1 MRRLIAFLATLYTI
15 LIIVAVGVVPYFG
28 NNGFLELQT
37 DVSLSVDYKGGY
49 DVLYRLVDENGE
61 AIKNKSLAEE
71 AAVAVQERI
80 DAAGIKSSEI
90 YVEDSSEIRATVAT
104 TRSASLKAV
113 QSLIESNLEVS
124 FRDETGNLLAT
135 GDEMLDKDEPATV
148 VTGQT
153 TYVTLNLTAA
163 GIEVFDNQ
171 IMDKIE
177 NDGKVVVWLGY
188 TGPDDHSD
196 IDETDETVVIDSF
209 AEYQQLASIV
219 SQYGYS
225 YLTEDQQMSFNRYR
239 YKILTFA
246 TISEGLRNQGG
257 LSGMGQDKLVLNADY
272 TTSQARS
279 IANLISSDKQE
290 YSFELLNVTKLPA
303 THGEKAF
310 FKVVI
315 AAVVALIFASIL
327 IIVLYRL
334 PGIAAVSTL
343 LAYVGLS
350 LVTFSAFGGEFGT
363 EIIVALV
370 VAVAGAVAAITSMFG
385 RINDE
390 VYKGK
395 SLERAY
401 AEGSRKSNSAIL
413 DFSFLVLIVSIVMF
427 LFGKRDIKSIT
438 TMLVMVSAY
447 LILIV
452 ICLGKL
458 LSNCIYKSR
467 LCAKHPKWFGI
478 DVNLVPDV
486 QNGEEQKYFGK
497 FTNTNFVA
505 KLSKGFKALVAFVLV
520 GIVAGGIWW
529 GITGSPL
536 NFSRD
541 FADASIVT
549 IETNLEDYY
558 KDEGSND
565 VKNEKAIND
574 AIASWNIPVEPTK
587 ITYEIDTYNGL
598 DRICY
603 KLTFED
609 NLDEI
614 KMPNS
619 DLTVS
624 EYLELIF
631 EDIVFETEIKNEDS
645 EVSGIDDWC
654 FTYSNTASSTPV
666 IAKRTAG
673 NTFIVLLAGLVAVI
687 LYVSVRFKYTYA
699 FALVSGLISEVVILF
714 AALALFHVNLTIG
727 VFATLIATVFFSMI
741 LKTILFDRL
750 RENVAGGRKKSYTH
764 EERLSIANT
773 SLQQSAYVSLLI
785 IVGTLVTA
793 ILVMCFG
800 GAIVVSECLTMI
812 FGIIAAVLS
821 TLFITT
827 PLWVFFEDKLTVR
840 LHTPNSEKKKKRARI
855 VIDPVEEQVFI
866 GIND

>member
-1 MRRLIAFLATLYTI
+1 MRRLIAFLATLYTV
-15 LIIVAVGVVPYFG
+15 LIIVAIGVVPYFG
-28 NNGFLELQT
+28 DNGFLELQT

-49 DVLYRLVDENGE
+49 DVLYQLVDENGE

-90 YVEDSSEIRATVAT
+90 YVEDGSEIRATVAT
-104 TRSASLKAV
+104 TKASSLKAV

-171 IMDKIE
+171 IMDKIP

-196 IDETDETVVIDSF
+196 IDENDETIVMDSF

-225 YLTEDQQMSFNRYR
+225 YLTEDQKMSYNRYS

-246 TISEGLRNQGG
+246 TISEDLRNQGG
-257 LSGMGQDKLVLNADY
+257 LSGMGQDKLVLNANY
-272 TTSQARS
+272 TTAQARS

-303 THGEKAF
+303 THGERAF
-310 FKVVI
+310 FKVVM
-315 AAVVALIFASIL
+315 AAAIALIVASII

-413 DFSFLVLIVSIVMF
+413 DFSFLVLIVSVVMF
-427 LFGKRDIKSIT
+427 IFGKRDIKSIT

-467 LCAKHPKWFGI
+467 LCAKHPGWFGI
-478 DVNLVPDV
+478 DVSLVPDV

-505 KLSKGFKALVAFVLV
+505 KLSKGFKAIGAFVLV
-520 GIVAGGIWW
+520 GLLAGGIWW
-529 GITGSPL
+529 GFTGSPL

-549 IETNLEDYY
+549 IETNLEEFFI
-558 KDEGSND
+558 DEGSND
-565 VKNEKAIND
+565 VKNEKAIKD
-574 AIASWNIPVEPTK
+574 AIKSWNIPVEPSK
-587 ITYEIDTYNGL
+587 ITYEIDTYNKL
-598 DRICY
+598 DRICF
-603 KLTFED
+603 KLTFD
-609 NLDEI
+609 QNLNEV
-614 KMPNS
+614 KMSNS
-619 DLTVS
+619 DLTVA
-624 EYLELIF
+624 EHLESIF
-631 EDIVFETEIKNEDS
+631 EDLVYATEIKNEDS

-654 FTYSNTASSTPV
+654 FTYSNTADSTPV

-699 FALVSGLISEVVILF
+699 FAMISGLLTEVVVLF
-714 AALALFHVNLTIG
+714 AALALFPINITIG
-727 VFATLIATVFFSMI
+727 VFATLVAVVFFSMV
-741 LKTILFDRL
+741 LKSILFDRL

-764 EERLSIANT
+764 DEKLAIANT
-773 SLQQSAYVSLLI
+773 SLQQSALVSILI
-785 IVGTLVTA
+785 IAITLITA
-793 ILVMCFG
+793 LLVMIFG
-800 GAIVVSECLTMI
+800 GSIVLAECFTLI
-812 FGIIAAVLS
+812 FGIIAVAVS

-827 PLWVFFEDKLTVR
+827 PLWIFFEDKLTVR
-840 LHTPNSEKKKKRARI
+840 LHTPNSEKKKKKRI

>member
-1 MRRLIAFLATLYTI
+1 MRRLIAFLATLYTV
-15 LIIVAVGVVPYFG
+15 LIIVAIGVVPYFG
-28 NNGFLELQT
+28 DNGFLELQT

-49 DVLYRLVDENGE
+49 DVLYQLVDENGE

-90 YVEDSSEIRATVAT
+90 YVEDGSEIRATVAT
-104 TRSASLKAV
+104 TKASSLKAV

-171 IMDKIE
+171 IMDKIP

-196 IDETDETVVIDSF
+196 IDENDETIVMDSF

-225 YLTEDQQMSFNRYR
+225 YLTEDQKMSYNRYS

-246 TISEGLRNQGG
+246 TISEDLRNQGG
-257 LSGMGQDKLVLNADY
+257 LSGMGQDKLVLNANY
-272 TTSQARS
+272 TTAQARS

-303 THGEKAF
+303 THGERAF
-310 FKVVI
+310 FKVVM
-315 AAVVALIFASIL
+315 AAAIALIVASVI

-363 EIIVALV
+363 EIIIALV

-413 DFSFLVLIVSIVMF
+413 DFSFLVLIVSVVMF
-427 LFGKRDIKSIT
+427 IFGKRDIKSIT

-467 LCAKHPKWFGI
+467 LCAKHPGWFGI
-478 DVNLVPDV
+478 DVSLVPDV

-497 FTNTNFVA
+497 FTNTNFVG
-505 KLSKGFKALVAFVLV
+505 KLSKGFKAIGAFVLV
-520 GIVAGGIWW
+520 GLLAGGIWW
-529 GITGSPL
+529 GFTGSPL

-549 IETNLEDYY
+549 IETNLEEFFI
-558 KDEGSND
+558 DEGSND
-565 VKNEKAIND
+565 VKNEKAIKD
-574 AIASWNIPVEPTK
+574 AIKSWNIPVEPSK
-587 ITYEIDTYNGL
+587 ITFEIDTYNKL
-598 DRICY
+598 DRICF
-603 KLTFED
+603 KLTFD
-609 NLDEI
+609 QNLNEV
-614 KMPNS
+614 KMSNS
-619 DLTVS
+619 DLTVA
-624 EYLELIF
+624 EHLESIF
-631 EDIVFETEIKNEDS
+631 EDLVYATEIKNEDS

-654 FTYSNTASSTPV
+654 FTYSNTADSTPV

-699 FALVSGLISEVVILF
+699 FAMISGLLTEVVVLF
-714 AALALFHVNLTIG
+714 AALALFHINITIG
-727 VFATLIATVFFSMI
+727 VFATLVAVVFFSMV
-741 LKTILFDRL
+741 LKSILFDRL

-764 EERLSIANT
+764 DEKLAIANT
-773 SLQQSAYVSLLI
+773 SLQQSALVSILI
-785 IVGTLVTA
+785 IAITLITA
-793 ILVMCFG
+793 LLVMIFG
-800 GAIVVSECLTMI
+800 GSIVLAECFTLI
-812 FGIIAAVLS
+812 FGIIAVAVS

-827 PLWVFFEDKLTVR
+827 PLWIFFEDKLTVR
-840 LHTPNSEKKKKRARI
+840 LHTPNSEKKKKKRI

>member
-1 MRRLIAFLATLYTI
+1 MRRLIAFLATLYTV
-15 LIIVAVGVVPYFG
+15 LIIVAIGVVPYFG
-28 NNGFLELQT
+28 DNGFLELQT

-49 DVLYRLVDENGE
+49 DVLYQLVDENGE

-90 YVEDSSEIRATVAT
+90 YVEDGSEIRATVAT
-104 TRSASLKAV
+104 TKASSLKAV

-171 IMDKIE
+171 IMDKIP

-196 IDETDETVVIDSF
+196 IDENDETIVMDSF

-225 YLTEDQQMSFNRYR
+225 YLTEDQKMSYNRYS

-246 TISEGLRNQGG
+246 TISEDLRNQGG
-257 LSGMGQDKLVLNADY
+257 LSGMGQDKLVLNANY
-272 TTSQARS
+272 TTAQARS

-303 THGEKAF
+303 THGERAF
-310 FKVVI
+310 FKVVM
-315 AAVVALIFASIL
+315 AAAIALIVASVI

-363 EIIVALV
+363 EIIIALV

-413 DFSFLVLIVSIVMF
+413 DFSFLVLIVSVVMF
-427 LFGKRDIKSIT
+427 IFGKRDIKSIT

-467 LCAKHPKWFGI
+467 LCAKHPGWFGI
-478 DVNLVPDV
+478 DVSLVPDV

-497 FTNTNFVA
+497 FTNTNFVG
-505 KLSKGFKALVAFVLV
+505 KLSKGFKAIGAFVLV
-520 GIVAGGIWW
+520 GLLAGGIWW
-529 GITGSPL
+529 GFTGSPL

-549 IETNLEDYY
+549 IETNLEEFFI
-558 KDEGSND
+558 DEGSND
-565 VKNEKAIND
+565 VKNEKAIKD
-574 AIASWNIPVEPTK
+574 AIKSWNIPVEPSK
-587 ITYEIDTYNGL
+587 ITYEIDTYNKL
-598 DRICY
+598 DRICF
-603 KLTFED
+603 KLTFD
-609 NLDEI
+609 QNLNEV
-614 KMPNS
+614 KMSNS
-619 DLTVS
+619 DLTVA
-624 EYLELIF
+624 EHLETIF
-631 EDIVFETEIKNEDS
+631 EDLVFATEIKNEDS

-654 FTYSNTASSTPV
+654 FTYSNTADSTPV

-699 FALVSGLISEVVILF
+699 FAMISGLLTEVVVLF
-714 AALALFHVNLTIG
+714 AALALFHVNITIG
-727 VFATLIATVFFSMI
+727 VFATLVAVVFFSMV
-741 LKTILFDRL
+741 LKSILFDRL
-750 RENVAGGRKKSYTH
+750 RENVVGGRKKSYTH
-764 EERLSIANT
+764 DEKLAIANT
-773 SLQQSAYVSLLI
+773 SLQQSALVSILI
-785 IVGTLVTA
+785 IAITLITA
-793 ILVMCFG
+793 LLVMIFG
-800 GAIVVSECLTMI
+800 GSIVLAECFTLI
-812 FGIIAAVLS
+812 FGIIAVAVS

-827 PLWVFFEDKLTVR
+827 PLWIFFEDKLTIR
-840 LHTPNSEKKKKRARI
+840 LHTPNSEKKKKKRI

>member
-1 MRRLIAFLATLYTI
+1 MRRLIAFLATLYTV
-15 LIIVAVGVVPYFG
+15 LIIVAIGVVPYFG
-28 NNGFLELQT
+28 DNGFLELQT

-49 DVLYRLVDENGE
+49 DVLYQLVDENGE

-90 YVEDSSEIRATVAT
+90 YVEDGSEIRATVAT
-104 TRSASLKAV
+104 TKASSLKAV

-171 IMDKIE
+171 IMDKIP

-196 IDETDETVVIDSF
+196 IDETDETIVMDSF

-219 SQYGYS
+219 SQYGFS
-225 YLTEDQQMSFNRYR
+225 YLTEDQKMSYNRYS

-246 TISEGLRNQGG
+246 TISEDLRNQGG
-257 LSGMGQDKLVLNADY
+257 LSGMGQDKLVLNANY

-279 IANLISSDKQE
+279 IANLISSEKQE

-303 THGEKAF
+303 THGERAF
-310 FKVVI
+310 FKVVM
-315 AAVVALIFASIL
+315 AAAIALIVASVI

-363 EIIVALV
+363 EIIIALV

-413 DFSFLVLIVSIVMF
+413 DFSFLVLIASVVMF
-427 LFGKRDIKSIT
+427 IFGKRDIKSIT

-467 LCAKHPKWFGI
+467 ICAKHPGWFGI
-478 DVNLVPDV
+478 DVSLVPDV

-505 KLSKGFKALVAFVLV
+505 KLSKGFKAIGTFVLV
-520 GIVAGGIWW
+520 GLLAGGIFW

-549 IETNLEDYY
+549 IETNLEEFFI
-558 KDEGSND
+558 DEGSND
-565 VKNEKAIND
+565 IKNEKAIKD
-574 AIASWNIPVEPTK
+574 AIKSWNIPVEPTK
-587 ITYEIDTYNGL
+587 ITFEIDTYNKL

-603 KLTFED
+603 KLTFNE
-609 NLDEI
+609 NLDEV

-619 DLTVS
+619 ELTVS
-624 EYLELIF
+624 EHLESIF
-631 EDIVFETEIKNEDS
+631 EDIVFATEIKNEDS

-654 FTYSNTASSTPV
+654 FTYSNTADSSPV

-673 NTFIVLLAGLVAVI
+673 NTFIVLLAGLIAVI

-699 FALVSGLISEVVILF
+699 FAMVSGLLSEVVVLF
-714 AALALFHVNLTIG
+714 AALALFHINITIG
-727 VFATLIATVFFSMI
+727 VFATLVAVVFFSMV
-741 LKTILFDRL
+741 LKSILFDRL

-764 EERLSIANT
+764 DEKLAIANT
-773 SLQQSAYVSLLI
+773 SLQQSALVSILI
-785 IVGTLVTA
+785 IAITLITA
-793 ILVMCFG
+793 LLVMVFG
-800 GAIVVSECLTMI
+800 GSIVLAECFTLI
-812 FGIIAAVLS
+812 FGIIAVAVS

-827 PLWVFFEDKLTVR
+827 PLWIFFEDKLTVR
-840 LHTPNSEKKKKRARI
+840 LHTPNSEKKKKKRI

>member
-1 MRRLIAFLATLYTI
+1 MRRLIAFLATLYTV
-15 LIIVAVGVVPYFG
+15 LIIVAIGVVPYFG
-28 NNGFLELQT
+28 DNGFLELQT

-49 DVLYRLVDENGE
+49 DVLYQLVDENGE

-90 YVEDSSEIRATVAT
+90 YVEDGSEIRATVAT
-104 TRSASLKAV
+104 TKASSLKAV

-171 IMDKIE
+171 IMDKIP

-196 IDETDETVVIDSF
+196 IDENDETIVMDSF

-225 YLTEDQQMSFNRYR
+225 YLTEDQKMSYNRYS

-246 TISEGLRNQGG
+246 TISEDLRNQGG
-257 LSGMGQDKLVLNADY
+257 LSGMGQDKLVLNANY
-272 TTSQARS
+272 TTAQARS

-303 THGEKAF
+303 THGERAF
-310 FKVVI
+310 FKVVM
-315 AAVVALIFASIL
+315 AAAIALIVASVI

-363 EIIVALV
+363 EIIIALV

-413 DFSFLVLIVSIVMF
+413 DFSFLVLIVSVVMF
-427 LFGKRDIKSIT
+427 IFGKRDIKSIT

-467 LCAKHPKWFGI
+467 LCAKHPGWFGI
-478 DVNLVPDV
+478 DVSLVPDV

-497 FTNTNFVA
+497 FTNTNFVG
-505 KLSKGFKALVAFVLV
+505 KLSKGFKAIGAFVLV
-520 GIVAGGIWW
+520 GLLAGGIWW
-529 GITGSPL
+529 GFTGSPL

-549 IETNLEDYY
+549 IETNLEEFFI
-558 KDEGSND
+558 DEGSND
-565 VKNEKAIND
+565 VKNEKAIKD
-574 AIASWNIPVEPTK
+574 AIKSWNIPVEPSK
-587 ITYEIDTYNGL
+587 ITYEIDTYNKL
-598 DRICY
+598 DRICF
-603 KLTFED
+603 KLTFD
-609 NLDEI
+609 QNLNEV
-614 KMPNS
+614 KMSNS
-619 DLTVS
+619 DLTVA
-624 EYLELIF
+624 EHLESIF
-631 EDIVFETEIKNEDS
+631 EDLVYATEIKNEDS

-654 FTYSNTASSTPV
+654 FTYSNTADSTPV

-699 FALVSGLISEVVILF
+699 FAMISGLLTEVVVLF
-714 AALALFHVNLTIG
+714 AALALFHVNITIG
-727 VFATLIATVFFSMI
+727 VFATLVAVVFFSMV
-741 LKTILFDRL
+741 LKSILFDRL
-750 RENVAGGRKKSYTH
+750 RENVVGGRKKSYTH
-764 EERLSIANT
+764 DEKLAIANT
-773 SLQQSAYVSLLI
+773 SLQQSALVSILI
-785 IVGTLVTA
+785 IAITLITA
-793 ILVMCFG
+793 LLVMIFG
-800 GAIVVSECLTMI
+800 GSIVLAECFTLI
-812 FGIIAAVLS
+812 FGIIAVAVS

-827 PLWVFFEDKLTVR
+827 PLWIFFEDKLTVR
-840 LHTPNSEKKKKRARI
+840 LHTPNSEKKKKKRI
-855 VIDPVEEQVFI
+855 VIDPVEEQIFI

>member
-1 MRRLIAFLATLYTI
+1 MRRLIAFLATLYTV
-15 LIIVAVGVVPYFG
+15 LIIVAIGVVPYFG
-28 NNGFLELQT
+28 DNGFLELQT

-49 DVLYRLVDENGE
+49 DVLYQLVDENGE

-90 YVEDSSEIRATVAT
+90 YVEDGSEIRATVAT
-104 TRSASLKAV
+104 TKASSLKAV

-171 IMDKIE
+171 IMDKIP

-196 IDETDETVVIDSF
+196 IDENDETIVMDSF

-225 YLTEDQQMSFNRYR
+225 YLTEDQKMSYNRYS

-246 TISEGLRNQGG
+246 TISEDLRNQGG
-257 LSGMGQDKLVLNADY
+257 LSGMGQDKLVLNANY
-272 TTSQARS
+272 TTAQARS

-303 THGEKAF
+303 THGERAF
-310 FKVVI
+310 FKVVM
-315 AAVVALIFASIL
+315 AAAIALIVASVI

-413 DFSFLVLIVSIVMF
+413 DFSFLVLIVSVVMF
-427 LFGKRDIKSIT
+427 IFGKRDIKSIT

-467 LCAKHPKWFGI
+467 LCAKHPGWFGI
-478 DVNLVPDV
+478 DVSLVPDV

-497 FTNTNFVA
+497 FTNTNFVG
-505 KLSKGFKALVAFVLV
+505 KLSKGFKAIGAFVLV
-520 GIVAGGIWW
+520 GLLAGGIWW
-529 GITGSPL
+529 GFTGSPL

-549 IETNLEDYY
+549 IETNLEEFFI
-558 KDEGSND
+558 DEGSND
-565 VKNEKAIND
+565 VKNEKAIKD
-574 AIASWNIPVEPTK
+574 AIKSWNIPVEPSK
-587 ITYEIDTYNGL
+587 ITYEIDTYNKL
-598 DRICY
+598 DRICF
-603 KLTFED
+603 KLTFD
-609 NLDEI
+609 QNLNEV
-614 KMPNS
+614 KMSNS
-619 DLTVS
+619 DLTVA
-624 EYLELIF
+624 EHLETIF
-631 EDIVFETEIKNEDS
+631 EDLVFATEIKNEDS

-654 FTYSNTASSTPV
+654 FTYSNTADSTPV

-699 FALVSGLISEVVILF
+699 FAMISGLLTEVVVLF
-714 AALALFHVNLTIG
+714 AALALFHINITIG
-727 VFATLIATVFFSMI
+727 VFATLVAVVFFSMV
-741 LKTILFDRL
+741 LKSILFDRL

-764 EERLSIANT
+764 DEKLAIANT
-773 SLQQSAYVSLLI
+773 SLQQSALVSILI
-785 IVGTLVTA
+785 IAITLITA
-793 ILVMCFG
+793 LLVMIFG
-800 GAIVVSECLTMI
+800 GSIVLAECFTLI
-812 FGIIAAVLS
+812 FGIIAVAVS

-827 PLWVFFEDKLTVR
+827 PLWIFFEDKLTVR
-840 LHTPNSEKKKKRARI
+840 LHTPNSEKKKKKRI

>member
-1 MRRLIAFLATLYTI
+1 MRRLIAFLATLYTV
-15 LIIVAVGVVPYFG
+15 LIIVAIGVVPYFG
-28 NNGFLELQT
+28 DNGFLELQT

-49 DVLYRLVDENGE
+49 DVLYQLVDENGE

-90 YVEDSSEIRATVAT
+90 YVEDGSEIRATVAT
-104 TRSASLKAV
+104 TKASSLKAV

-171 IMDKIE
+171 IMDKIP

-196 IDETDETVVIDSF
+196 IDETDETIVMDSF

-219 SQYGYS
+219 SQYGFS
-225 YLTEDQQMSFNRYR
+225 YLTEDQKMSYNRYS

-246 TISEGLRNQGG
+246 TISEDLRNQGG
-257 LSGMGQDKLVLNADY
+257 LSGMGQDKLVLNANY

-279 IANLISSDKQE
+279 IANLISSEKQE

-303 THGEKAF
+303 THGERAF
-310 FKVVI
+310 FKVVM
-315 AAVVALIFASIL
+315 AAAIALIVASVI

-363 EIIVALV
+363 EIIIALV

-413 DFSFLVLIVSIVMF
+413 DFSFLVLIASVVMF
-427 LFGKRDIKSIT
+427 IFGKRDIKSIT

-467 LCAKHPKWFGI
+467 ICAKHPGWFGI
-478 DVNLVPDV
+478 DVSLVPDV

-505 KLSKGFKALVAFVLV
+505 KLSKGFKAIGAFVLV
-520 GIVAGGIWW
+520 GLLAGGIFW

-549 IETNLEDYY
+549 IETNLEEFFV
-558 KDEGSND
+558 DEGSND
-565 VKNEKAIND
+565 IKNEKAIKD
-574 AIASWNIPVEPTK
+574 AIKSWNIPVEPTK
-587 ITYEIDTYNGL
+587 ITFEIDTYNKL

-603 KLTFED
+603 KLTFNE
-609 NLDEI
+609 NLDEV

-619 DLTVS
+619 ELTVS
-624 EYLELIF
+624 EHLESIF
-631 EDIVFETEIKNEDS
+631 EDIVFATEIKNEDS

-654 FTYSNTASSTPV
+654 FTYSNTADSSPV

-673 NTFIVLLAGLVAVI
+673 NTFIVLLAGLIAVI

-699 FALVSGLISEVVILF
+699 FAMVSGLLSEVVVLF
-714 AALALFHVNLTIG
+714 AALALFHINITIG
-727 VFATLIATVFFSMI
+727 VFATLVAVVFFSMV
-741 LKTILFDRL
+741 LKSILFDRL

-764 EERLSIANT
+764 DEKLAIANT
-773 SLQQSAYVSLLI
+773 SLQQSALVSILI
-785 IVGTLVTA
+785 IAITLITA
-793 ILVMCFG
+793 LLVMIFG
-800 GAIVVSECLTMI
+800 GSIVLAECFTLI
-812 FGIIAAVLS
+812 FGIIAVAVS

-827 PLWVFFEDKLTVR
+827 PLWIFFEDKLTVR
-840 LHTPNSEKKKKRARI
+840 LHTPNSEKKKKKRI

>member
-1 MRRLIAFLATLYTI
+1 MRRLIAFLATLYTV
-15 LIIVAVGVVPYFG
+15 LIIVAIGVVPYFG
-28 NNGFLELQT
+28 DNGFLELQT

-49 DVLYRLVDENGE
+49 DVLYQLVDENGE

-90 YVEDSSEIRATVAT
+90 YVEDGSEIRATVAT
-104 TRSASLKAV
+104 TKASSLKAV

-171 IMDKIE
+171 IMDKIP

-196 IDETDETVVIDSF
+196 IDENDETIVMDSF

-225 YLTEDQQMSFNRYR
+225 YLTEDQKMSYNRYS

-246 TISEGLRNQGG
+246 TISEDLRNQGG
-257 LSGMGQDKLVLNADY
+257 LSGMGQDKLVLNANY
-272 TTSQARS
+272 TTAQARS

-303 THGEKAF
+303 THGERAF
-310 FKVVI
+310 FKVVM
-315 AAVVALIFASIL
+315 AAAIALIVASVI

-363 EIIVALV
+363 EIIIALV

-413 DFSFLVLIVSIVMF
+413 DFSFLVLIVSVVMF
-427 LFGKRDIKSIT
+427 IFGKRDIKSIT

-467 LCAKHPKWFGI
+467 LCAKHPGWFGI
-478 DVNLVPDV
+478 DVSLVPDV

-497 FTNTNFVA
+497 FTNTNFVG
-505 KLSKGFKALVAFVLV
+505 KLSKGFKAIGAFVLV
-520 GIVAGGIWW
+520 GLLAGGIWW
-529 GITGSPL
+529 GFTGSPL

-549 IETNLEDYY
+549 IETNLEEFFI
-558 KDEGSND
+558 DEGSND
-565 VKNEKAIND
+565 VKNEKAIKD
-574 AIASWNIPVEPTK
+574 AIKSWNIPVEPSK
-587 ITYEIDTYNGL
+587 ITYEIDTYNKL
-598 DRICY
+598 DRICF
-603 KLTFED
+603 KLTFD
-609 NLDEI
+609 QNLNEV
-614 KMPNS
+614 KMSNS
-619 DLTVS
+619 DLTVA
-624 EYLELIF
+624 EHLETIF
-631 EDIVFETEIKNEDS
+631 EDLVFATEIKNEDS

-654 FTYSNTASSTPV
+654 FTYSNTADSTPV

-699 FALVSGLISEVVILF
+699 FAMISGLLTEVVVLF
-714 AALALFHVNLTIG
+714 AALALFHINITIG
-727 VFATLIATVFFSMI
+727 VFATLVAVVFFSMV
-741 LKTILFDRL
+741 LKSILFDRL

-764 EERLSIANT
+764 DEKLAIANT
-773 SLQQSAYVSLLI
+773 SLQQSALVSILI
-785 IVGTLVTA
+785 IAITLITA
-793 ILVMCFG
+793 LLVMIFG
-800 GAIVVSECLTMI
+800 GSIVLAECFTLI
-812 FGIIAAVLS
+812 FGIIAVAVS

-827 PLWVFFEDKLTVR
+827 PLWIFFEDKLTVR
-840 LHTPNSEKKKKRARI
+840 LHTPNSEKKKKKRI

>member
-1 MRRLIAFLATLYTI
+1 MRRLIAFLATLYTV
-15 LIIVAVGVVPYFG
+15 LIIVAIGVVPYFG
-28 NNGFLELQT
+28 DNGFLELQT

-49 DVLYRLVDENGE
+49 DVLYQLVDENGE

-90 YVEDSSEIRATVAT
+90 YVEDGSEIRATVAT
-104 TRSASLKAV
+104 TKASSLKAV

-171 IMDKIE
+171 IMDKIP

-196 IDETDETVVIDSF
+196 IDENDETIVMDSF

-225 YLTEDQQMSFNRYR
+225 YLTEDQKMSYNRYS

-246 TISEGLRNQGG
+246 TISEDLRNQGG
-257 LSGMGQDKLVLNADY
+257 LSGMGQDKLVLNANY
-272 TTSQARS
+272 TTAQARS

-303 THGEKAF
+303 THGERAF
-310 FKVVI
+310 FKVVM
-315 AAVVALIFASIL
+315 AAAIALIVASVI

-363 EIIVALV
+363 EIIIALV

-413 DFSFLVLIVSIVMF
+413 DFSFLVLIVSVVMF
-427 LFGKRDIKSIT
+427 IFGKRDIKSIT

-467 LCAKHPKWFGI
+467 LCAKHPGWFGI
-478 DVNLVPDV
+478 DVSLVPDV

-497 FTNTNFVA
+497 FTNTNFVG
-505 KLSKGFKALVAFVLV
+505 KLSKGFKAIGAFVLV
-520 GIVAGGIWW
+520 GLLAGGIWW
-529 GITGSPL
+529 GFTGSPL

-549 IETNLEDYY
+549 IETNLEEFFI
-558 KDEGSND
+558 DEGSND
-565 VKNEKAIND
+565 VKNEKAIKD
-574 AIASWNIPVEPTK
+574 AIKSWNIPVEPSK
-587 ITYEIDTYNGL
+587 ITYEIDTYNKL
-598 DRICY
+598 DRICF
-603 KLTFED
+603 KLTFD
-609 NLDEI
+609 QNLNEV
-614 KMPNS
+614 KMSNS
-619 DLTVS
+619 DLTVA
-624 EYLELIF
+624 EHLETIF
-631 EDIVFETEIKNEDS
+631 EDLVFATEIKNEDS

-654 FTYSNTASSTPV
+654 FTYSNTADSTPV

-699 FALVSGLISEVVILF
+699 FAMISGLLTEVVVLF
-714 AALALFHVNLTIG
+714 AALALFHVNITIG
-727 VFATLIATVFFSMI
+727 VFATLVAVVFFSMV
-741 LKTILFDRL
+741 LKSILFDRL

-764 EERLSIANT
+764 DEKLAIANT
-773 SLQQSAYVSLLI
+773 SLQQSALVSILI
-785 IVGTLVTA
+785 IAITLITA
-793 ILVMCFG
+793 LLVMIFG
-800 GAIVVSECLTMI
+800 GSIVLAECFTLI
-812 FGIIAAVLS
+812 FGIIAVAVS

-827 PLWVFFEDKLTVR
+827 PLWIFFEDKLTIR
-840 LHTPNSEKKKKRARI
+840 LHTPNSEKKKKKRI

>member
-1 MRRLIAFLATLYTI
+1 MRRLIAFLATLYTV
-15 LIIVAVGVVPYFG
+15 LIIVAIGVVPYFG
-28 NNGFLELQT
+28 DNGFLELQT

-49 DVLYRLVDENGE
+49 DVLYQLVDENGE

-90 YVEDSSEIRATVAT
+90 YVEDGSEIRATVAT
-104 TRSASLKAV
+104 TKASSLKAV

-171 IMDKIE
+171 IMDKIP

-196 IDETDETVVIDSF
+196 IDENDETIVMDSF

-225 YLTEDQQMSFNRYR
+225 YLTEDQKMSYNRYS

-246 TISEGLRNQGG
+246 TISEDLRNQGG
-257 LSGMGQDKLVLNADY
+257 LSGMGQDKLVLNANY
-272 TTSQARS
+272 TTAQARS

-303 THGEKAF
+303 THGERAF
-310 FKVVI
+310 FKVVM
-315 AAVVALIFASIL
+315 AAAIALIVASVI

-334 PGIAAVSTL
+334 PGFAAVSTL

-363 EIIVALV
+363 EIIIALV

-413 DFSFLVLIVSIVMF
+413 DFSFLVLIVSVVMF
-427 LFGKRDIKSIT
+427 IFGKRDIKSIT

-467 LCAKHPKWFGI
+467 LCAKHPGWFGI
-478 DVNLVPDV
+478 DVSLVPDV

-497 FTNTNFVA
+497 FTNTNFVG
-505 KLSKGFKALVAFVLV
+505 KLSKGFKAIGAFVLV
-520 GIVAGGIWW
+520 GLLAGGIWW
-529 GITGSPL
+529 GFTGSPL

-549 IETNLEDYY
+549 IETNLEEFFI
-558 KDEGSND
+558 DEGSND
-565 VKNEKAIND
+565 VKNEKAIKD
-574 AIASWNIPVEPTK
+574 AIKSWNIPVEPSK
-587 ITYEIDTYNGL
+587 ITYEIDTYNKL
-598 DRICY
+598 DRICF
-603 KLTFED
+603 KLTFD
-609 NLDEI
+609 QNLNEV
-614 KMPNS
+614 KMSNS
-619 DLTVS
+619 NLTVA
-624 EYLELIF
+624 EHLESIF
-631 EDIVFETEIKNEDS
+631 EDLVYATEIKNEDS

-654 FTYSNTASSTPV
+654 FTYSNTADSTPV

-699 FALVSGLISEVVILF
+699 FAMISGLLTEVVVLF
-714 AALALFHVNLTIG
+714 AALALFHINITIG
-727 VFATLIATVFFSMI
+727 VFATLVAVVFFSMV
-741 LKTILFDRL
+741 LKSILFDRL

-764 EERLSIANT
+764 DEKLAIANT
-773 SLQQSAYVSLLI
+773 SLQQSALVSILI
-785 IVGTLVTA
+785 IAITLITA
-793 ILVMCFG
+793 LLVMIFG
-800 GAIVVSECLTMI
+800 GSIVLAECFTLI
-812 FGIIAAVLS
+812 FGIIAVAVS

-827 PLWVFFEDKLTVR
+827 PLWIFFEDKLTVR
-840 LHTPNSEKKKKRARI
+840 LHTPNSEKKKKKRI

>member
-1 MRRLIAFLATLYTI
+1 MRRLIAFLATLYTV
-15 LIIVAVGVVPYFG
+15 LIIVAIGVVPYFG
-28 NNGFLELQT
+28 DNGFLELQT

-49 DVLYRLVDENGE
+49 DVLYQLVDENGE

-90 YVEDSSEIRATVAT
+90 YVEDGSEIRATVAT
-104 TRSASLKAV
+104 TKASSLKAV

-171 IMDKIE
+171 IMDKIP

-196 IDETDETVVIDSF
+196 IDENDETIVMDSF

-225 YLTEDQQMSFNRYR
+225 YLTEDQKMSYNRYS

-246 TISEGLRNQGG
+246 TISEDLRNQGG
-257 LSGMGQDKLVLNADY
+257 LSGMGQDKLVLNANY
-272 TTSQARS
+272 TTAQARS

-303 THGEKAF
+303 THGERAF
-310 FKVVI
+310 FKVVM
-315 AAVVALIFASIL
+315 AAAIALIVASVI

-363 EIIVALV
+363 EIIIALV

-413 DFSFLVLIVSIVMF
+413 DFSFLVLIVSVVMF
-427 LFGKRDIKSIT
+427 IFGKRDIKSIT

-467 LCAKHPKWFGI
+467 LCAKHPGWFGI
-478 DVNLVPDV
+478 DVSLVPDV

-497 FTNTNFVA
+497 FTNTNFVG
-505 KLSKGFKALVAFVLV
+505 KLSKGFKAIGAFVLV
-520 GIVAGGIWW
+520 GLLAGGIWW
-529 GITGSPL
+529 GFTGSPL

-549 IETNLEDYY
+549 IETNLEEFFI
-558 KDEGSND
+558 DEGSND
-565 VKNEKAIND
+565 VKNEKAIKD
-574 AIASWNIPVEPTK
+574 AIKSWNIPVEPSK
-587 ITYEIDTYNGL
+587 ITYEIDTYNKL
-598 DRICY
+598 DRICF
-603 KLTFED
+603 KLTFD
-609 NLDEI
+609 QNLNEV
-614 KMPNS
+614 KMSNS
-619 DLTVS
+619 DLTVA
-624 EYLELIF
+624 EHLETIF
-631 EDIVFETEIKNEDS
+631 EDLVYATEIKNEDS

-654 FTYSNTASSTPV
+654 FTYSNTADSTPV

-699 FALVSGLISEVVILF
+699 FAMISGLLTEVVVLF
-714 AALALFHVNLTIG
+714 AALALFHINITIG
-727 VFATLIATVFFSMI
+727 VFATLVAVVFFSMV
-741 LKTILFDRL
+741 LKSILFDRL

-764 EERLSIANT
+764 DEKLAIANT
-773 SLQQSAYVSLLI
+773 SLQQSALVSILI
-785 IVGTLVTA
+785 IAITLITA
-793 ILVMCFG
+793 LLVMIFG
-800 GAIVVSECLTMI
+800 GSIVLAECFTLI
-812 FGIIAAVLS
+812 FGIIAVAVS

-827 PLWVFFEDKLTVR
+827 PLWIFFEDKLTVR
-840 LHTPNSEKKKKRARI
+840 LHTPNSEKKKKKRI

>member
-1 MRRLIAFLATLYTI
+1 MRRLIAFLATLYTV
-15 LIIVAVGVVPYFG
+15 LIIVAIGVVPYFG
-28 NNGFLELQT
+28 DNGFLELQT

-49 DVLYRLVDENGE
+49 DVLYQLVDENGE

-90 YVEDSSEIRATVAT
+90 YVEDGSEIRATVAT
-104 TRSASLKAV
+104 TKASSLKAV

-171 IMDKIE
+171 IMDKIP

-196 IDETDETVVIDSF
+196 IDENDETIVMDSF

-225 YLTEDQQMSFNRYR
+225 YLTEDQKMSYNRYS

-246 TISEGLRNQGG
+246 TISEDLRNQGG
-257 LSGMGQDKLVLNADY
+257 LSGMGQDKLVLNANY
-272 TTSQARS
+272 TTAQARS

-303 THGEKAF
+303 THGERAF
-310 FKVVI
+310 FKVVM
-315 AAVVALIFASIL
+315 AAAIALIVASVI

-363 EIIVALV
+363 EIIIALV

-413 DFSFLVLIVSIVMF
+413 DFSFLVLIVSVVMF
-427 LFGKRDIKSIT
+427 IFGKRDIKSIT

-467 LCAKHPKWFGI
+467 LCAKHPGWFGI
-478 DVNLVPDV
+478 DVSLVPDV

-497 FTNTNFVA
+497 FTNTNFVG
-505 KLSKGFKALVAFVLV
+505 KLSKGFKAIGAFVLV
-520 GIVAGGIWW
+520 GLLAGGIWW
-529 GITGSPL
+529 GFTGSPL

-549 IETNLEDYY
+549 IETNLEEFFI
-558 KDEGSND
+558 DEGSND
-565 VKNEKAIND
+565 VKNEKAIKD
-574 AIASWNIPVEPTK
+574 AIKSWNIPVEPSK
-587 ITYEIDTYNGL
+587 ITYEIDTYNKL
-598 DRICY
+598 DRICF
-603 KLTFED
+603 KLTFD
-609 NLDEI
+609 QNLNEV
-614 KMPNS
+614 KMSNS
-619 DLTVS
+619 DLTVA
-624 EYLELIF
+624 EHLESIF
-631 EDIVFETEIKNEDS
+631 EDLVYATEIKNEDS

-654 FTYSNTASSTPV
+654 FTYSNTADSTPV

-699 FALVSGLISEVVILF
+699 FAMISGLLTEVVVLF
-714 AALALFHVNLTIG
+714 AALALFHINITIG
-727 VFATLIATVFFSMI
+727 VFATLVAVVFFSMV
-741 LKTILFDRL
+741 LKSILFDRL

-764 EERLSIANT
+764 DEKLAIANT
-773 SLQQSAYVSLLI
+773 SLQQSALVSILI
-785 IVGTLVTA
+785 IAITLITA
-793 ILVMCFG
+793 LLVMIFG
-800 GAIVVSECLTMI
+800 GSIVLAECFTLI
-812 FGIIAAVLS
+812 FGIIAVAVS

-827 PLWVFFEDKLTVR
+827 PLWIFFEDKLTVR
-840 LHTPNSEKKKKRARI
+840 LHTPNSEKKKKKRI

>member
-1 MRRLIAFLATLYTI
+1 MRRLIAFLATLYTV
-15 LIIVAVGVVPYFG
+15 LIIVAIGVVPYFG
-28 NNGFLELQT
+28 DNGFLELQT

-49 DVLYRLVDENGE
+49 DVLYQLVDENGE

-90 YVEDSSEIRATVAT
+90 YVEDGSEIRATVAT
-104 TRSASLKAV
+104 TKASSLKAV

-171 IMDKIE
+171 IMDKIP

-196 IDETDETVVIDSF
+196 IDETDETIVMDSF

-219 SQYGYS
+219 SQYGFS
-225 YLTEDQQMSFNRYR
+225 YLTEDQKMSYNRYS

-246 TISEGLRNQGG
+246 TISEDLRNQGG
-257 LSGMGQDKLVLNADY
+257 LSGMGQDKLVLNANY

-279 IANLISSDKQE
+279 IANLISSEKQE

-303 THGEKAF
+303 THGERAF
-310 FKVVI
+310 FKVVM
-315 AAVVALIFASIL
+315 AAAIALIVASVI

-363 EIIVALV
+363 EIIIALV

-413 DFSFLVLIVSIVMF
+413 DFSFLVLIASVVMF
-427 LFGKRDIKSIT
+427 IFGKRDIKSIT

-467 LCAKHPKWFGI
+467 ICAKHPGWFGI
-478 DVNLVPDV
+478 DVSLVPDV

-505 KLSKGFKALVAFVLV
+505 KLSKGFKAIGAFVLV
-520 GIVAGGIWW
+520 GLLAGGIFW

-549 IETNLEDYY
+549 IETNLEEFFV
-558 KDEGSND
+558 DEGSND
-565 VKNEKAIND
+565 IKNEKAIKD
-574 AIASWNIPVEPTK
+574 AIKSWNIPVEPTK
-587 ITYEIDTYNGL
+587 ITFEIDTYNKL

-603 KLTFED
+603 KLTFNE
-609 NLDEI
+609 NLDEV

-619 DLTVS
+619 ELTVS
-624 EYLELIF
+624 EHLESIF
-631 EDIVFETEIKNEDS
+631 EDIVFATEIKNEDS

-654 FTYSNTASSTPV
+654 FTYSNTADSSPV

-673 NTFIVLLAGLVAVI
+673 NTFIVLLAGLIAVI

-699 FALVSGLISEVVILF
+699 FAMVSGLLSEVVVLF
-714 AALALFHVNLTIG
+714 AALALFHINITIG
-727 VFATLIATVFFSMI
+727 VFATLVAVVFFSMV
-741 LKTILFDRL
+741 LKSILFDRL

-764 EERLSIANT
+764 DEKLAIANT
-773 SLQQSAYVSLLI
+773 SLQQSALVSILI
-785 IVGTLVTA
+785 IAITLITA
-793 ILVMCFG
+793 LLVMVFG
-800 GAIVVSECLTMI
+800 GSIVLAECFTLI
-812 FGIIAAVLS
+812 FGIIAVAVS

-827 PLWVFFEDKLTVR
+827 PLWIFFEDKLTVR
-840 LHTPNSEKKKKRARI
+840 LHTPNSEKKKKKRI

>member
-1 MRRLIAFLATLYTI
+1 MRRLIAFLATLYTV
-15 LIIVAVGVVPYFG
+15 LIIVAIGVVPYFG
-28 NNGFLELQT
+28 DNGFLELQT

-49 DVLYRLVDENGE
+49 DVLYQLVDENGE

-90 YVEDSSEIRATVAT
+90 YVEDGSEIRATVAT
-104 TRSASLKAV
+104 TKASSLKAV

-171 IMDKIE
+171 IMDKIP

-196 IDETDETVVIDSF
+196 IDENDETIVMDSF

-225 YLTEDQQMSFNRYR
+225 YLTEDQKMSYNRYS

-246 TISEGLRNQGG
+246 TISEDLRNQGG
-257 LSGMGQDKLVLNADY
+257 LSGMGQDKLVLNANY
-272 TTSQARS
+272 TTAQARS

-303 THGEKAF
+303 THGERAF
-310 FKVVI
+310 FKVVM
-315 AAVVALIFASIL
+315 AAAIALIVASVI

-363 EIIVALV
+363 EIIIALV

-413 DFSFLVLIVSIVMF
+413 DFSFLVLIVSVVMF
-427 LFGKRDIKSIT
+427 IFGKRDIKSIT

-467 LCAKHPKWFGI
+467 LCAKHPGWFGI
-478 DVNLVPDV
+478 DVSLVPDV

-497 FTNTNFVA
+497 FTNTNFVG
-505 KLSKGFKALVAFVLV
+505 KLSKGFKAIGAFVLV
-520 GIVAGGIWW
+520 GLLAGGIWW
-529 GITGSPL
+529 GFTGSPL

-549 IETNLEDYY
+549 IETNLEEFFI
-558 KDEGSND
+558 DEGSND
-565 VKNEKAIND
+565 VKNEKAIKD
-574 AIASWNIPVEPTK
+574 AIKSWNIPVEPSK
-587 ITYEIDTYNGL
+587 ITYEIDTYNKL
-598 DRICY
+598 DRICF
-603 KLTFED
+603 KLTFD
-609 NLDEI
+609 QNLNEV
-614 KMPNS
+614 KMSNS
-619 DLTVS
+619 DLTVA
-624 EYLELIF
+624 EHLESIF
-631 EDIVFETEIKNEDS
+631 EDLVYATEIKNEDS

-654 FTYSNTASSTPV
+654 FTYSNTADSTPV

-699 FALVSGLISEVVILF
+699 FAMISGLLTEVVVLF
-714 AALALFHVNLTIG
+714 AALALFHVNITIG
-727 VFATLIATVFFSMI
+727 VFATLVAVVFFSMV
-741 LKTILFDRL
+741 LKSILFDRL
-750 RENVAGGRKKSYTH
+750 RENVVGGRKKSYTH
-764 EERLSIANT
+764 DEKLAIANT
-773 SLQQSAYVSLLI
+773 SLQQSALVSILI
-785 IVGTLVTA
+785 IAITLITA
-793 ILVMCFG
+793 LLVMIFG
-800 GAIVVSECLTMI
+800 GSIVLAECFTLI
-812 FGIIAAVLS
+812 FGIIAVAVS

-827 PLWVFFEDKLTVR
+827 PLWIFFEDKLTIR
-840 LHTPNSEKKKKRARI
+840 LHTPNSEKKKKKRI

>member
-1 MRRLIAFLATLYTI
+1 MRRLIAFLATLYTV
-15 LIIVAVGVVPYFG
+15 LIIVAIGVVPYFG
-28 NNGFLELQT
+28 DNGFLELQT

-49 DVLYRLVDENGE
+49 DVLYQLVDENGE

-71 AAVAVQERI
+71 AAVAVQESI

-90 YVEDSSEIRATVAT
+90 YVEDGSEIRATVAT
-104 TRSASLKAV
+104 TKASSLKAV

-171 IMDKIE
+171 IMDKIP

-196 IDETDETVVIDSF
+196 IDENDETIVMDSF

-225 YLTEDQQMSFNRYR
+225 YLTEDQKMSYNRYS

-246 TISEGLRNQGG
+246 TISEDLRNQGG
-257 LSGMGQDKLVLNADY
+257 LSGMGQDKLVLNANY
-272 TTSQARS
+272 TTAQARS

-303 THGEKAF
+303 THGERAF
-310 FKVVI
+310 FKVVM
-315 AAVVALIFASIL
+315 AAAIALIVASVI

-363 EIIVALV
+363 EIIIALV

-413 DFSFLVLIVSIVMF
+413 DFSFLVLIVSVVMF
-427 LFGKRDIKSIT
+427 IFGKRDIKSIT

-467 LCAKHPKWFGI
+467 LCAKHPGWFGI
-478 DVNLVPDV
+478 DVSLVPDV

-497 FTNTNFVA
+497 FINTNFVG
-505 KLSKGFKALVAFVLV
+505 KLSKGFKAIGAFVLV
-520 GIVAGGIWW
+520 GLLAGGIWW
-529 GITGSPL
+529 GFTGSPL

-549 IETNLEDYY
+549 IETNLEEFFI
-558 KDEGSND
+558 DEGSND
-565 VKNEKAIND
+565 VKNEKAIKD
-574 AIASWNIPVEPTK
+574 AIKSWNIPVEPSK
-587 ITYEIDTYNGL
+587 ITYEIDTYNKL
-598 DRICY
+598 DRICF
-603 KLTFED
+603 KLTFD
-609 NLDEI
+609 QNLNEV
-614 KMPNS
+614 KMSNS
-619 DLTVS
+619 DLTVA
-624 EYLELIF
+624 EHLESIF
-631 EDIVFETEIKNEDS
+631 EDLVYATEIKNEDS

-654 FTYSNTASSTPV
+654 FTYSNTADSTPV

-699 FALVSGLISEVVILF
+699 FAMISGLLTEVVVLF
-714 AALALFHVNLTIG
+714 AALALFHINITIG
-727 VFATLIATVFFSMI
+727 VFATLVAVVFFSMV
-741 LKTILFDRL
+741 LKSILFDRL

-764 EERLSIANT
+764 DEKLAIANT
-773 SLQQSAYVSLLI
+773 SLQQSALVSILI
-785 IVGTLVTA
+785 IAITLITA
-793 ILVMCFG
+793 LLVMIFG
-800 GAIVVSECLTMI
+800 GSIVLAECFTLI
-812 FGIIAAVLS
+812 FGIIAVAVS

-827 PLWVFFEDKLTVR
+827 PLWIFFEDKLTVR
-840 LHTPNSEKKKKRARI
+840 LHTPNSEKKKKKRI

>member
-1 MRRLIAFLATLYTI
+1 MRRLIAFLATLYTV
-15 LIIVAVGVVPYFG
+15 LIIVAIGVVPYFG
-28 NNGFLELQT
+28 DNGFLELQT

-49 DVLYRLVDENGE
+49 DVLYQLVDENGE

-90 YVEDSSEIRATVAT
+90 YVEDGSEIRATVAT
-104 TRSASLKAV
+104 TKASSLKAV

-171 IMDKIE
+171 IMDKIP

-196 IDETDETVVIDSF
+196 IDENDETIVMDSF

-225 YLTEDQQMSFNRYR
+225 YLTEDQKMSYNRYS

-246 TISEGLRNQGG
+246 TISEDLRNQGG
-257 LSGMGQDKLVLNADY
+257 LSGMGQDKLVLNANY
-272 TTSQARS
+272 TTAQARS

-303 THGEKAF
+303 THGERAF
-310 FKVVI
+310 FKVVM
-315 AAVVALIFASIL
+315 AAAIALIVASVI

-363 EIIVALV
+363 EIIIALV

-413 DFSFLVLIVSIVMF
+413 DFSFLVLIVSVVMF
-427 LFGKRDIKSIT
+427 IFGKRDIKSIT

-467 LCAKHPKWFGI
+467 LCAKHPGWFGI
-478 DVNLVPDV
+478 DVSLVPDV

-497 FTNTNFVA
+497 FTNTNFVG
-505 KLSKGFKALVAFVLV
+505 KLSKGFKAIGAFVLV
-520 GIVAGGIWW
+520 GLLAGGIWW
-529 GITGSPL
+529 GFTGSPL

-549 IETNLEDYY
+549 IETNLEEFFI
-558 KDEGSND
+558 DEGSND
-565 VKNEKAIND
+565 VKNEKAIKD
-574 AIASWNIPVEPTK
+574 AIKSWNIPVEPSK
-587 ITYEIDTYNGL
+587 ITYEIDTYNKL
-598 DRICY
+598 DRICF
-603 KLTFED
+603 KLTFD
-609 NLDEI
+609 QNLNEV
-614 KMPNS
+614 KMSNS
-619 DLTVS
+619 NLTVA
-624 EYLELIF
+624 EHLESIF
-631 EDIVFETEIKNEDS
+631 EDLVYATEIKNEDS

-654 FTYSNTASSTPV
+654 FTYSNTADSTPV

-699 FALVSGLISEVVILF
+699 FAMISGLLTEVVVLF
-714 AALALFHVNLTIG
+714 AALALFHINITIG
-727 VFATLIATVFFSMI
+727 VFATLVAVVFFSMV
-741 LKTILFDRL
+741 LKSILFDRL

-764 EERLSIANT
+764 DEKLAIANT
-773 SLQQSAYVSLLI
+773 SLQQSALVSILI
-785 IVGTLVTA
+785 IAITLITA
-793 ILVMCFG
+793 LLVMIFG
-800 GAIVVSECLTMI
+800 GSIVLAECFTLI
-812 FGIIAAVLS
+812 FGIIAVAVS

-827 PLWVFFEDKLTVR
+827 PLWIFFEDKLTVR
-840 LHTPNSEKKKKRARI
+840 LHTPNSEKKKKKRI

>member
-1 MRRLIAFLATLYTI
+1 MRRLIAFLATLYTV
-15 LIIVAVGVVPYFG
+15 LIIVAIGVVPYFG
-28 NNGFLELQT
+28 DNGFLELQT

-49 DVLYRLVDENGE
+49 DVLYQLVDENGE

-90 YVEDSSEIRATVAT
+90 YVEDGSEIRATVAT
-104 TRSASLKAV
+104 TKASSLKAV

-171 IMDKIE
+171 IMDKIP

-196 IDETDETVVIDSF
+196 IDETDETIVMDSF

-219 SQYGYS
+219 SQYGFS
-225 YLTEDQQMSFNRYR
+225 YLTEDQKMSYNRYS

-246 TISEGLRNQGG
+246 TISEDLRNQGG
-257 LSGMGQDKLVLNADY
+257 LSGMGQDKLVLNANY

-279 IANLISSDKQE
+279 IANLISSEKQE

-303 THGEKAF
+303 THGERAF
-310 FKVVI
+310 FKVVM
-315 AAVVALIFASIL
+315 AAAIALIVASVI

-363 EIIVALV
+363 EIIIALV

-413 DFSFLVLIVSIVMF
+413 DFSFLVLIASVVMF
-427 LFGKRDIKSIT
+427 IFGKRDIKSIT

-467 LCAKHPKWFGI
+467 ICAKHPGWFGI
-478 DVNLVPDV
+478 DVSLVPDV

-505 KLSKGFKALVAFVLV
+505 KLSKGFKAIGAFVLV
-520 GIVAGGIWW
+520 GLLAGGIFW

-549 IETNLEDYY
+549 IETNLEEFFV
-558 KDEGSND
+558 DEGSND
-565 VKNEKAIND
+565 IKNEKAIKD
-574 AIASWNIPVEPTK
+574 AIKSWNIPVEPIK
-587 ITYEIDTYNGL
+587 ITFEIDTYNKL

-603 KLTFED
+603 KLTFNE
-609 NLDEI
+609 NLDEV

-619 DLTVS
+619 ELTVS
-624 EYLELIF
+624 EHLESIF
-631 EDIVFETEIKNEDS
+631 EDIVFATEIKNEDS

-654 FTYSNTASSTPV
+654 FTYSNTADSSPV

-673 NTFIVLLAGLVAVI
+673 NTFIVLLAGLIAVI

-699 FALVSGLISEVVILF
+699 FAMVSGLLSEVVVLF
-714 AALALFHVNLTIG
+714 AALALFHINITIG
-727 VFATLIATVFFSMI
+727 VFATLVAVVFFSMV
-741 LKTILFDRL
+741 LKSILFDRL

-764 EERLSIANT
+764 DEKLAIANT
-773 SLQQSAYVSLLI
+773 SLQQSALVSILI
-785 IVGTLVTA
+785 IAITLITA
-793 ILVMCFG
+793 LLVMVFG
-800 GAIVVSECLTMI
+800 GSIVLAECFTLI
-812 FGIIAAVLS
+812 FGIIAVAVS

-827 PLWVFFEDKLTVR
+827 PLWIFFEDKLTVR
-840 LHTPNSEKKKKRARI
+840 LHTPNSEKKKKKRI

>member
-1 MRRLIAFLATLYTI
+1 MRRLIAFLATLYTV
-15 LIIVAVGVVPYFG
+15 LIIVAIGVVPYFG
-28 NNGFLELQT
+28 DNGFLELQT

-49 DVLYRLVDENGE
+49 DVLYQLVDENGE

-90 YVEDSSEIRATVAT
+90 YVEDGSEIRATVAT
-104 TRSASLKAV
+104 TKASSLKAV

-171 IMDKIE
+171 IMDKIP

-196 IDETDETVVIDSF
+196 IDENDETIVMDSF

-225 YLTEDQQMSFNRYR
+225 YLTEDQKMSYNRYS

-246 TISEGLRNQGG
+246 TISEDLRNQGG
-257 LSGMGQDKLVLNADY
+257 LSGMGQDKLVLNANY
-272 TTSQARS
+272 TTGQARS

-303 THGEKAF
+303 THGERAF
-310 FKVVI
+310 FKVVM
-315 AAVVALIFASIL
+315 AAAIALIVASVI

-363 EIIVALV
+363 EIIIALV

-413 DFSFLVLIVSIVMF
+413 DFSFLVLIVSVVMF
-427 LFGKRDIKSIT
+427 IFGKRDIKSIT

-467 LCAKHPKWFGI
+467 LCAKHPGWFGI
-478 DVNLVPDV
+478 DVSLVPDV

-497 FTNTNFVA
+497 FTNTNFVG
-505 KLSKGFKALVAFVLV
+505 KLSKGFKAIGAFVLV
-520 GIVAGGIWW
+520 GLLAGGIWW
-529 GITGSPL
+529 GFTGSPL

-549 IETNLEDYY
+549 IETNLEEFFI
-558 KDEGSND
+558 DEGSND
-565 VKNEKAIND
+565 VKNEKAIKD
-574 AIASWNIPVEPTK
+574 AIKSWNIPVEPSK
-587 ITYEIDTYNGL
+587 ITYEIDTYNKL
-598 DRICY
+598 DRICF
-603 KLTFED
+603 KLTFD
-609 NLDEI
+609 QNLNEV
-614 KMPNS
+614 KMSNS
-619 DLTVS
+619 DLTVA
-624 EYLELIF
+624 EHLETIF
-631 EDIVFETEIKNEDS
+631 EDLVFATEIKNEDS

-654 FTYSNTASSTPV
+654 FTYSNTADSTPV

-699 FALVSGLISEVVILF
+699 FAMISGLLTEVVVLF
-714 AALALFHVNLTIG
+714 AALALFHINITIG
-727 VFATLIATVFFSMI
+727 VFATLVAVVFFSMV
-741 LKTILFDRL
+741 LKSILFDRL

-764 EERLSIANT
+764 DEKLAIANT
-773 SLQQSAYVSLLI
+773 SLQQSALVSILI
-785 IVGTLVTA
+785 IAITLITA
-793 ILVMCFG
+793 LLVMIFG
-800 GAIVVSECLTMI
+800 GSIVLAECFTLI
-812 FGIIAAVLS
+812 FGIIAVAVS

-827 PLWVFFEDKLTVR
+827 PLWIFFEDKLTVR
-840 LHTPNSEKKKKRARI
+840 LHTPNSEKKKKKRI

>member
-1 MRRLIAFLATLYTI
+1 MRRLIAFLATLYTV
-15 LIIVAVGVVPYFG
+15 LIIVAIGVVPYFG
-28 NNGFLELQT
+28 DNGFLELQT

-49 DVLYRLVDENGE
+49 DVLYQLVDENGE

-90 YVEDSSEIRATVAT
+90 YVEDGSEIRATVAT
-104 TRSASLKAV
+104 TKASSLKAV

-171 IMDKIE
+171 IMDKIP

-196 IDETDETVVIDSF
+196 IDENDETIVMDSF

-225 YLTEDQQMSFNRYR
+225 YLTEDQKMSYNRYS

-246 TISEGLRNQGG
+246 TISEDLRNQGG
-257 LSGMGQDKLVLNADY
+257 LSGMGQDKLVLNANY
-272 TTSQARS
+272 TTGQARS

-303 THGEKAF
+303 THGERAF
-310 FKVVI
+310 FKVVM
-315 AAVVALIFASIL
+315 AAAIALIVASVI

-363 EIIVALV
+363 EIIIALV

-413 DFSFLVLIVSIVMF
+413 DFSFLVLIVSVVMF
-427 LFGKRDIKSIT
+427 IFGKRDIKSIT

-458 LSNCIYKSR
+458 LSNCI
-467 LCAKHPKWFGI
+467 
-478 DVNLVPDV
+478 
-486 QNGEEQKYFGK
+486 
-497 FTNTNFVA
+497 
-505 KLSKGFKALVAFVLV
+505 
-520 GIVAGGIWW
+520 
-529 GITGSPL
+529 
-536 NFSRD
+536 
-541 FADASIVT
+541 
-549 IETNLEDYY
+549 
-558 KDEGSND
+558 
-565 VKNEKAIND
+565 
-574 AIASWNIPVEPTK
+574 
-587 ITYEIDTYNGL
+587 
-598 DRICY
+598 
-603 KLTFED
+603 
-609 NLDEI
+609 
-614 KMPNS
+614 
-619 DLTVS
+619 
-624 EYLELIF
+624 
-631 EDIVFETEIKNEDS
+631 
-645 EVSGIDDWC
+645 
-654 FTYSNTASSTPV
+654 
-666 IAKRTAG
+666 
-673 NTFIVLLAGLVAVI
+673 
-687 LYVSVRFKYTYA
+687 
-699 FALVSGLISEVVILF
+699 
-714 AALALFHVNLTIG
+714 
-727 VFATLIATVFFSMI
+727 
-741 LKTILFDRL
+741 
-750 RENVAGGRKKSYTH
+750 
-764 EERLSIANT
+764 
-773 SLQQSAYVSLLI
+773 
-785 IVGTLVTA
+785 
-793 ILVMCFG
+793 
-800 GAIVVSECLTMI
+800 
-812 FGIIAAVLS
+812 
-821 TLFITT
+821 
-827 PLWVFFEDKLTVR
+827 
-840 LHTPNSEKKKKRARI
+840 
-855 VIDPVEEQVFI
+855 
-866 GIND
+866 